1 MRYRVQD
8 PMRQLSGALQ
18 AKVKPLITQCCM
30 VALYAGE
37 KSEDAD
43 ARALAKQAVH
53 LAKTWERRKCNHKDA
68 LAPGACLEEVIGAWC
83 VMKLTAGPENKHR
96 YVLAADDAHIRRARR
111 RAVPGLPIVHYSA
124 SVLVLEPM
132 SDATA
137 RHIAFMDANKSAV
150 SAVEQRLLAQ
160 SEPVAPPAPVRV
172 KRKRA
177 KEPNPLSRRKTKVD
191 RTPPAAAASAQEA
204 QSGAAATAPSDTA
217 TRRRRKKRGRG
228 AASAA

>member
-83 VMKLTAGPENKHR
+83 VMKLT
-96 YVLAADDAHIRRARR
+96 LSLIHI
-111 RAVPGLPIVHYSA
+111 
-124 SVLVLEPM
+124 
-132 SDATA
+132 
-137 RHIAFMDANKSAV
+137 
-150 SAVEQRLLAQ
+150 
-160 SEPVAPPAPVRV
+160 
-172 KRKRA
+172 
-177 KEPNPLSRRKTKVD
+177 
-191 RTPPAAAASAQEA
+191 
-204 QSGAAATAPSDTA
+204 
-217 TRRRRKKRGRG
+217 
-228 AASAA
+228 